1 MGKEISLIVAT
12 DLNLGIGFDNK
23 LLWHLPDD
31 FKWFKKNTMNKS
43 VVMGRNTM
51 ISIGRALPNRQNI
64 VVSSQNT
71 ELLPGFEYANN
82 LDAAIEMSNTNEVMI
97 IGGASIYKQMMPMSH
112 RIYLTTVH
120 HQFPEVD
127 VFFPEIQ
134 SSAWNE
140 VFCQYHPKDEK
151 HAYSFDFKLL
161 EKR

>member
-1 MGKEISLIVAT
+1 MEKEISLIVAT
-12 DLNLGIGFDNK
+12 DLNLGIGFENK

-31 FKWFKKNTMNKS
+31 FKWFKKNTLNKS

-64 VVSSQNT
+64 VVSSQNS
-71 ELLPGFEYANN
+71 ELLPGFEYANS
-82 LDAAIEMSNTNEVMI
+82 LDKAIEMSNTKEVMI

-112 RIYLTTVH
+112 RIYLTSVH

-127 VFFPEIQ
+127 VFFPEINTTI
-134 SSAWNE
+134 WKE
-140 VFCQYHPKDEK
+140 IFCQYHPKDEK

-161 EKR
+161 EKN